1 MHLRQGSCAV
11 AAIPA
16 LTLWCGVAAGQEP
29 AKPAGRDDTQELAKQ
44 AQNPIADLISV
55 P

>member
-1 MHLRQGSCAV
+1 M
-11 AAIPA
+11 A

-29 AKPAGRDDTQELAKQ
+29 TKPAGRDDTQELAKQ
-44 AQNPIADLISV
+44 AQNPIANLISV